1 MTPDEQKPGHEV
13 YAEYIKDE
21 YEAEDARKNSL
32 EQRGVGVITTSGA
45 LVTLV
50 FALVA
55 VVIGGEH
62 FRLPSE
68 AHIPLYFALGFFVAA
83 VLIAIGTNVPRRF
96 QRVDPTDLD
105 EVVNT
110 DRWNDSVSDAF
121 REVAATR
128 LKELKSSQQRN
139 QETAKL
145 LIFAMLFEVLA
156 ICSVAAAVFFT
167 LKHPPP
173 PT

>member
-1 MTPDEQKPGHEV
+1 MTLDEQKPGHEV
-13 YAEYIKDE
+13 YADYIKDE

-32 EQRGVGVITTSGA
+32 EQRGIGVITTSGA

-68 AHIPLYFALGFFVAA
+68 AHIPLYCALGFFIAA
-83 VLIAIGTNVPRRF
+83 VLTAIWTNVPRSF
-96 QRVDPTDLD
+96 QRVDPTYLD
-105 EVVNT
+105 DVVNA
-110 DRWNDSVSDAF
+110 DRWDDSASDAL
-121 REVAATR
+121 RNVAATR
-128 LKELKSSQQRN
+128 LEELKSAQTRN
-139 QETAKL
+139 QQTAKL
-145 LIFAMLFEVLA
+145 LIFAMWCEVFA